1 MRVIFLKDV
10 PRVGRKYDVKDVA
23 DGFALNSLIPRKLA
37 VAATPAAVAR
47 IEAEKAALKG
57 AQEKIEEQVARL
69 KDATAKAP
77 LLIAA
82 RANPKGGLFEGV
94 GPTQIAS
101 AIEQTLGIALG
112 AANIELAHPLKE
124 VGTHVVKV
132 KVGSAK
138 GECTIAIEAK

>member
-1 MRVIFLKDV
+1 MKVIFLKDV

-23 DGFALNSLIPRKLA
+23 DGFAQNNLIPRKLA

-47 IEAEKAALKG
+47 IEAEKAALRG
-57 AQEKIEEQVARL
+57 AKEKTEEQVARL
-69 KDATAKAP
+69 KDATAKEP

-94 GPTQIAS
+94 GPAQIAS
-101 AIEQTLGIALG
+101 AIEKTLGIAL
-112 AANIELAHPLKE
+112 AAEHIDLAHPLKE

-138 GECTIAIEAK
+138 GECTVMIEAK